1 MKKIKLVYQGAMT
14 LYWLPPFQI
23 SNPALIVNFEMG
35 VQIWTDRNRW
45 FNDVAQIHYIRS
57 MEHL

>member
-35 VQIWTDRNRW
+35 VQIWTDLNR
-45 FNDVAQIHYIRS
+45 
-57 MEHL
+57 